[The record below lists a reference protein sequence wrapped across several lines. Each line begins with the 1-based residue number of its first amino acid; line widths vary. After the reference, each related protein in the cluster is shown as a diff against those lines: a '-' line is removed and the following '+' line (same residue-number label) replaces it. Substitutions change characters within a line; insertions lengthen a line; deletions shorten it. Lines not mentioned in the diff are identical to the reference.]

1 MSFLLGY
8 FAVGILG
15 IVLFIAL
22 DVMGGLN
29 EGQEKWKGINPLHH
43 FKDFL
48 SEFRDDSSCLFTTKE
63 GWMITLSIMIFWPF
77 IILTSIIGLYVENKN
92 NKKEEKEDEKI

>member
-48 SEFRDDSSCLFTTKE
+48 SEFKDDSSCLFTTKE
-63 GWMITLSIMIFWPF
+63 GLLITISIIIFWPF

-92 NKKEEKEDEKI
+92 NKKENEEN

>member
-1 MSFLLGY
+1 MSFLLSY

-29 EGQEKWKGINPLHH
+29 EGQEKWKGINPLYH

-48 SEFRDDSSCLFTTKE
+48 SEFKDDSSCLFTTKE
-63 GWMITLSIMIFWPF
+63 GWLITISIMIFWPF
-77 IILTSIIGLYVENKN
+77 IILTGIIGLYVENKN
-92 NKKEEKEDEKI
+92 NRKEDKNEKI

>member
-8 FAVGILG
+8 FAVGVLG

-92 NKKEEKEDEKI
+92 NEKEEKEDEKI

>member
-8 FAVGILG
+8 FSIGILG

-29 EGQEKWKGINPLHH
+29 DGQEKWKGINPIYH
-43 FKDFL
+43 FKEFL
-48 SEFRDDSSCLFTTKE
+48 SEFREDSSCLFTTKE
-63 GWMITLSIMIFWPF
+63 GLMITLSIMVFWPF

-92 NKKEEKEDEKI
+92 NKKENEEN

>member
-22 DVMGGLN
+22 DVMGGLS
-29 EGQEKWKGINPLHH
+29 EGQEKWKGINPIYH

-48 SEFRDDSSCLFTTKE
+48 SEFKEDSSCLFTTKE
-63 GWMITLSIMIFWPF
+63 GLMITGSIMVFWPF
-77 IILTSIIGLYVENKN
+77 IILTGIIGLYVENKN
-92 NKKEEKEDEKI
+92 NKKEEEENEKI

>member
-29 EGQEKWKGINPLHH
+29 DGQEKWKGINPIYH

-48 SEFRDDSSCLFTTKE
+48 SEFRDNSSCLITTKE

-92 NKKEEKEDEKI
+92 NKKEDENEKI

>member
-29 EGQEKWKGINPLHH
+29 EGQERWKGINPLYH

-48 SEFRDDSSCLFTTKE
+48 SEFRDNSSCLITTKE
-63 GWMITLSIMIFWPF
+63 GWMITLFIMIFWPF

-92 NKKEEKEDEKI
+92 NKKEDENEKI

>member
-29 EGQEKWKGINPLHH
+29 DGQEKWKGINPIYH

-48 SEFRDDSSCLFTTKE
+48 SEFKEDSSCLFTTKE
-63 GWMITLSIMIFWPF
+63 GWMITGSIIVFWPF
-77 IILTSIIGLYVENKN
+77 IILTGIIGLYVENKN
-92 NKKEEKEDEKI
+92 NKKEDENEKI

>member
-22 DVMGGLN
+22 DVMGGFN
-29 EGQEKWKGINPLHH
+29 EGQEKWKGINPLYH

>member
-29 EGQEKWKGINPLHH
+29 EGQEKWKGINPLYH

-63 GWMITLSIMIFWPF
+63 GWLITISIMIFWPF
-77 IILTSIIGLYVENKN
+77 IILTGIIGLYVENKN
-92 NKKEEKEDEKI
+92 NRKENKNEKI

>member
-8 FAVGILG
+8 FSIGILG

-29 EGQEKWKGINPLHH
+29 SGQEKWKGINPIYH

-48 SEFRDDSSCLFTTKE
+48 SEFREDSSCLFTTKE
-63 GWMITLSIMIFWPF
+63 GLMITLSIMVFWPF
-77 IILTSIIGLYVENKN
+77 IILTGIIGLYIENKN
-92 NKKEEKEDEKI
+92 NKKENEEN

>member
-29 EGQEKWKGINPLHH
+29 EGQERWKGINPIYR

-48 SEFRDDSSCLFTTKE
+48 SEFRDNSSCLITTKE

-92 NKKEEKEDEKI
+92 NKKEDENEKS